1 MSGTYSVPFWAVLK
15 RRLLRFVFRPIMR
28 LLFRIRIEGWENI
41 PKGSAYI
48 LAANHISLFEPP
60 LLLGFWPEL
69 PEVIAGHDVWE
80 RPGQNV
86 MVKLY
91 GAIPVRRGEYDRQVI
106 ESMLAVLSAGKP
118 MMIYPEGG
126 RSHQLGMRRAMPGV
140 AYLVDR
146 AQAVVL
152 PVAVIGTHDDLLKEA
167 FKMKRPEIIIRIGKP
182 FQLPPITARGE
193 ARREARQKN
202 ADEVMLRIAALMPEE
217 YHGVY
222 TEQVSEIFG
231 SSN

>member
-1 MSGTYSVPFWAVLK
+1 MSSPFSVPFWVVVK

-28 LLFRIRIEGWENI
+28 LLFRIRIEGQENI
-41 PKGSAYI
+41 PTGSAYI

-86 MVKLY
+86 LVKLY
-91 GAIPVRRGEYDRQVI
+91 GALPVRRGEYDRKVI
-106 ESMLAVLSAGKP
+106 ESMLAVLHSGRP

-126 RSHQLGMRRAMPGV
+126 RSHHIGMRRAMPGV
-140 AYLVDR
+140 AYLVEK
-146 AQAVVL
+146 AQSPVL
-152 PVAVIGTHDDLLKEA
+152 PVAVIGTHDDLLKDA
-167 FKMKRPEIIIRIGKP
+167 LKGKRAEIIIRIGKP
-182 FQLPPITARGE
+182 FRLPPITSRGE

-202 ADEVMLRIAALMPEE
+202 ADEVMLRIAELMPEE

-222 TEQVSEIFG
+222 AGQVQGFSG
-231 SSN
+231 